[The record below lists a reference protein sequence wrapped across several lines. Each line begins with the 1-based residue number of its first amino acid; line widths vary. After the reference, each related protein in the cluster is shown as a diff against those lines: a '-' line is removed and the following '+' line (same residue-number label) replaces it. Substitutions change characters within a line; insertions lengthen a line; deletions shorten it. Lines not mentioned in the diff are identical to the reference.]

1 MQTFMWEI
9 TVITYFFAANL
20 IFPPPKHDIFGDRA
34 TVFYKLAN
42 SPMEFSVPP
51 LYYP

>member
-20 IFPPPKHDIFGDRA
+20 ISPPKHDIFGDRA

-42 SPMEFSVPP
+42 SPMKFSVPP